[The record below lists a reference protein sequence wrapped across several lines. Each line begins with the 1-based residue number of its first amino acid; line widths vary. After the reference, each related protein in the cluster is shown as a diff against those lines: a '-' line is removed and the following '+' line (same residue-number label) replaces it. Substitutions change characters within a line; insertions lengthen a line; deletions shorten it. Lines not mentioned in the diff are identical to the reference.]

1 MSRDSHRNAYL
12 LDRILASD
20 PSLDRLRSGLRALLT
35 AALCAGLFLLLTRWF
50 GLKYQLSLAGSVVS
64 VIAIVVLQDAGR
76 KQQQITM
83 AWMPVMASVA
93 LVIGTLAAGKL
104 WLSAILFLV
113 TIFNSFEMRR
123 FGPRGAGLGT
133 ISYQSY
139 FYAMLFKNP
148 PDKVAWLPVFVFIGC
163 AIAFAVHFWLVPE
176 HPGHM
181 LKSEVRAYRARI
193 AALLHDLARWLDKD
207 GRNDK
212 AGSRRI
218 DAHLAALNALSLG
231 LDARLAGFASDGGDG
246 ARLREQ
252 VLRCELAA
260 ETVADVVRT
269 QDGDASARRAL
280 AAQLRALEPV
290 AGRAAPDFDSD
301 AWAARLALPLD
312 ARWRLCQA
320 AGVLARMAP
329 WRASLPATRDE
340 RRPAPAPAQSQ
351 SQSQTDVGKRASWFD
366 DTTRRALQACGAA
379 LGALLAGHAISPSH
393 WYWAVFAAFVV
404 FTRAGTVGQTL
415 SGAWRQV
422 LASLAGLCLGV
433 LFAELVH
440 GNRGVELGLLFVFVA
455 VGFYAFKGMQNI
467 YTVLLTAMLAMLYE
481 LMGMNSPQM
490 LLLRLTETAVGA
502 LIAVLSARLIL
513 PVRTEE
519 ESDRKGAELLRAAGR
534 LLAASFEGGRRP
546 PLVDAVRELDRK
558 LQALRGAL
566 GPVTRAEY
574 PAAKDNHRVQLRR
587 LSRIVF
593 CVRHFY
599 GMVASH
605 APGLVRAREVQAA
618 ARALA
623 PELDAVAARLD
634 APGPQAPRPAQPG
647 PAVADFPPLD
657 PPAAGTGGEDVRPL
671 HVAIRW
677 LEEADALLRSMQEAP
692 RGRRA

>member
-1 MSRDSHRNAYL
+1 MSRDSHRNTYL

-20 PSLDRLRSGLRALLT
+20 PSLDRLRSGLRALFT
-35 AALCAGLFLLLTRWF
+35 AVLCAGLFLLLTRWF

-64 VIAIVVLQDAGR
+64 VIAIVALQDAGR
-76 KQQQITM
+76 RQQQITM
-83 AWMPVMASVA
+83 AWMAAMASVA
-93 LVIGTLAAGKL
+93 LVVGTLAAGKL
-104 WLSAILFLV
+104 GLSAILFLV

-148 PDKVAWLPVFVFIGC
+148 PDKAAWLPMFVFLGC

-176 HPGHM
+176 HPGRM

-193 AALLHDLARWLDKD
+193 AVLLHDLARWLDQD

-212 AGSRRI
+212 AGNRRI
-218 DAHLAALNALSLG
+218 DAHLAALNARSLG
-231 LDARLAGFASDGGDG
+231 LDARLAGFASDAGDG

-269 QDGDASARRAL
+269 QDGDAASRRAL
-280 AAQLRALEPV
+280 AAQLRELEAV
-290 AGRAAPDFDSD
+290 AGRAAPDFDPD
-301 AWAARLALPLD
+301 AWSARLALPPD
-312 ARWRLCQA
+312 ARWRLCHA

-340 RRPAPAPAQSQ
+340 RKPAPAPTQSQ
-351 SQSQTDVGKRASWFD
+351 SQSQADVSKHASWFD

-379 LGALLAGHAISPSH
+379 LGAMLAGHAISPSH

-440 GNRGVELGLLFVFVA
+440 GNRDVELGLLFVFVA

-519 ESDRKGAELLRAAGR
+519 ESDGKGAELLRAAGR

-546 PLVDAVRELDRK
+546 PLNDAVRELDRK

-574 PAAKDNHRVQLRR
+574 PAAKDNHRAQLRR

-599 GMVASH
+599 SLVASH

-657 PPAAGTGGEDVRPL
+657 PPVAQAEGEDGRPL
-671 HVAIRW
+671 QVATRW
-677 LEEADALLRSMQEAP
+677 LEEADALLRSM
-692 RGRRA
+692 